1 MVDADVYE
9 QLKQDH
15 ANVVAKNRTIMQ
27 RNLELDKRE
36 TANQKQIKQLH
47 EDMKEY
53 KRKWEDERKLAE
65 ENSKKATED
74 KVDMEKQI
82 TTLRSD
88 MAEQEEMYEKKIH
101 DLNEANAL
109 DQKQLKN
116 KIHDLDGQNTEINHF
131 ISIKAKLDEDLANL
145 QERVE
150 NEKALRLEQVN
161 QKELDRIKETEQLR
175 KEMLFNIKKTKANL
189 LAMNDKQL
197 QTTTHLTILQ
207 NHQLTTEL
215 EHQSK
220 QTEILI
226 FKNNKMK

>member
-1 MVDADVYE
+1 MYE

-150 NEKALRLEQVN
+150 NEKALRLE
-161 QKELDRIKETEQLR
+161 
-175 KEMLFNIKKTKANL
+175 
-189 LAMNDKQL
+189 
-197 QTTTHLTILQ
+197 
-207 NHQLTTEL
+207 
-215 EHQSK
+215 
-220 QTEILI
+220 
-226 FKNNKMK
+226 